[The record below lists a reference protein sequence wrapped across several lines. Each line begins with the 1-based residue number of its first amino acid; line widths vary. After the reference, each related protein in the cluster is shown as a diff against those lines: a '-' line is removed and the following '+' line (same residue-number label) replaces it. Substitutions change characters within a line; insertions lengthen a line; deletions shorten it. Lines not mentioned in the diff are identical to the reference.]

1 MLGYR
6 PLQILKGILAII
18 LIGFF
23 GLTTE
28 LNQFL
33 PLRKSFVHNHR
44 FLISSRISYGRLS
57 NMKISI
63 TEIIGLSMALNRTAV
78 LPKLESCIS
87 EDVSEDVNEVFF
99 DDLFDTSAFS
109 RVSIISTSS
118 FDFDKFCGKEDV
130 AVIRISNSVGQ
141 EVVDENI
148 SLNDIV
154 LKGTLPFKNVS
165 LTSSSFPYN
174 KYFLPIYTFW
184 IPEYIKDHYLPD
196 KLATLQN
203 YRCIVLGTNFMS
215 LNWSRL
221 PREFEQVHK
230 ELVPS
235 QFVRKDV
242 QEFFRKLGLL
252 STSPN
257 NLASINVKPFIAI
270 HLRMGDFLKIDSHLS
285 FGIECNRNPELLEI
299 YVKEAL
305 KRYKNLSFD
314 SESVPLIFLST
325 DDYESTCAL
334 NLQRKFSIVVL
345 NGVSSFQSASCS
357 CALFDQ
363 EVLGA
368 SVMFLGDKKSTFSQ
382 SIHQIRTLRNLH
394 GVDTTVWL

>member
-6 PLQILKGILAII
+6 PLQILQGILAII

-23 GLTTE
+23 GLTPE
-28 LNQFL
+28 PHQLL
-33 PLRKSFVHNHR
+33 LLRKSFIHNQR

-78 LPKLESCIS
+78 LPKLESCFS
-87 EDVSEDVNEVFF
+87 EDVTDNEVFF

-109 RVSIISTSS
+109 RVSIISTSF

-130 AVIRISNSVGQ
+130 AVIRIANSVGQ

-154 LKGTLPFKNVS
+154 LKGTLPFNNVS

-174 KYFLPIYTFW
+174 KYFLPIYTSW

-235 QFVRKDV
+235 QSIRKDV
-242 QEFFRKLGLL
+242 QEFFQNLGLL

-257 NLASINVKPFIAI
+257 YLASINVKPFIAI
-270 HLRMGDFLKIDSHLS
+270 HLRMGDFLNIDSHLS
-285 FGIECNRNPELLEI
+285 FGMKCNKNPELLEI
-299 YVKEAL
+299 YVNEAL
-305 KRYKNLSFD
+305 KRFKNLSFD
-314 SESVPLIFLST
+314 SESVPLILLST
-325 DDYESTCAL
+325 DDYQSTCAL

-345 NGVSSFQSASCS
+345 DGVSRFQSASCS

-368 SVMFLGDKKSTFSQ
+368 AVIFFGDKKSTFSQ